1 MTAKPE
7 PDVGQE
13 LPRPEGRV
21 IGFVNSKPAFDAV
34 AKMLQGEGYSDSQI
48 IALHGDDG
56 IALLERLEDGT
67 FFFADAENKVIKF
80 GIDELRAGHYAIA
93 VEVADREEALRV
105 AQLATDQGAHS
116 FGYFGTWVSERFS

>member
-1 MTAKPE
+1 MTAKPV
-7 PDVGQE
+7 PDKGQK
-13 LPRPEGRV
+13 LPKPEGRV
-21 IGFVNSKPAFDAV
+21 IGFVDSKPAFDAV

-56 IALLERLEDGT
+56 VALLERLEGGT
-67 FFFADAENKVIKF
+67 FFFADAETEVIKF

-105 AQLATDQGAHS
+105 AQLATNQGAHS